1 MPMTMSATYIYTHG
15 AIKNKWKLPNYFSL
29 LISASILKKMTIC
42 LFNYYYFHSL
52 LWEFQGKSW
61 NTQTTN
67 VKLPKLIWTNI
78 NWNNL
83 TFSNYR
89 NHILKSFIQQKK
101 EEVLTN
107 KQKKLKLHYWSNYLK
122 QIPLSQIHN
131 KNIKRKDGKCKQK
144 APERHTTH
152 NHSYQFQNWENHQL
166 QSYAQEHQSMM
177 KCQISENS
185 LNLSLQ
191 HTKNIYN
198 TPKTITRNKC
208 SSHQNVLYIVYYL
221 CP

>member
-1 MPMTMSATYIYTHG
+1 VRV
-15 AIKNKWKLPNYFSL
+15 
-29 LISASILKKMTIC
+29 
-42 LFNYYYFHSL
+42 
-52 LWEFQGKSW
+52 QGKSW

-89 NHILKSFIQQKK
+89 NHILQSFIQQKK
-101 EEVLTN
+101 EEALTN
-107 KQKKLKLHYWSNYLK
+107 KKNSNSIIELITK
-122 QIPLSQIHN
+122 N
-131 KNIKRKDGKCKQK
+131 KNHYHKFTIKTLKEKMENANR
-144 APERHTTH
+144 RHTTH

-166 QSYAQEHQSMM
+166 RSYAQEHQSKM

-198 TPKTITRNKC
+198 TSKTITRNKC